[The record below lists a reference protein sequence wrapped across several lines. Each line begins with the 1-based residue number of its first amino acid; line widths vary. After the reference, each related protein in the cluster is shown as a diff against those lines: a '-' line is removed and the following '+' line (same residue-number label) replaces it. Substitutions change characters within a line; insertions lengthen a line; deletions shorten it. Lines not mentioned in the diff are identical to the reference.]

1 MAESF
6 NSVWNVCVDKN
17 SSCQQLF
24 KSSRVV
30 AVRLLKEFLQID
42 NKIKELTAQKDAIKE
57 ALTGV
62 VGVTATGVEVRW
74 TEVAGPKQVD
84 KDKVQE
90 ILGFVPTIKGKDSLR
105 LSIKHN
111 GGK

>member
-1 MAESF
+1 MTVIEVFANRRSGHHF
-6 NSVWNVCVDKN
+6 FMSWLVSNLTGK
-17 SSCQQLF
+17 
-24 KSSRVV
+24 
-30 AVRLLKEFLQID
+30 ID
-42 NKIKELTAQKDAIKE
+42 NKIKELTTQKDAIKE

-84 KDKVQE
+84 KEKIQDM
-90 ILGFVPTIKGKDSLR
+90 LGFVPTIKGKDSLR